1 MERLTTVQH
10 RGVPVLVVDYSNIR
24 DAQES
29 LDLIWASSAAIVARP
44 AGSVRVLM
52 SIAGAHIAPQLL
64 GALKEAALKNK
75 PHLKGVA
82 VVGLAGLLRVVYLAM
97 SKLMEMEMPAF
108 ETRDEALDWL
118 AGLP

>member
-10 RGVPVLVVDYSNIR
+10 QGASILVVDYAGIK
-24 DAQES
+24 DTQES
-29 LDLIWASSAAIVARP
+29 LDLIWSSSERIVAQP

-52 SIAGAHIAPQLL
+52 SIQDAHISPQIL
-64 GALKEAALKNK
+64 GPLKEAAMRNK

-82 VVGLAGLLRVVYLAM
+82 VVGLSGLLRVIYLTM
-97 SKLMEMEMPAF
+97 SKMMEMEMPAF
-108 ETRDEALDWL
+108 DTREQALDWL

>member
-10 RGVPVLVVDYSNIR
+10 QGTSILVVDYAGLK
-24 DAQES
+24 DTQGL
-29 LDLIWASSAAIVARP
+29 LDLIWASSDRIVAEP

-52 SIAGAHIAPQLL
+52 SIQDAHISPQIL
-64 GALKEAALKNK
+64 GPLKEAALRNK

-82 VVGLAGLLRVVYLAM
+82 VVGLSGLLRVIYLTM
-97 SKLMEMEMPAF
+97 SKMMEMEMPAF
-108 ETRDEALDWL
+108 DTREQALDWL

>member
-10 RGVPVLVVDYSNIR
+10 KGVPILVVDYAGLR
-24 DAQES
+24 EVQES
-29 LDLIWASSAAIVARP
+29 LDLIRTSSERIVAEP

-52 SIAGAHIAPQLL
+52 SVAEAHIDPQTV
-64 GALKEAALKNK
+64 GAIKEAVLRNR

-82 VVGLAGLLRVVYLAM
+82 VIGLTGLLKSLYLAVAKM
-97 SKLMEMEMPAF
+97 LELEMPAF
-108 ETRDEALDWL
+108 DSREDALDWL

>member
-10 RGVPVLVVDYSNIR
+10 RGVPVLVVDYSHVK

-29 LDLIWASSAAIVARP
+29 LDLIWASSAAIVAQPP
-44 AGSVRVLM
+44 ASVRVLM
-52 SIAGAHIAPQLL
+52 SIEGAHIAPQII
-64 GALKEAALKNK
+64 GALKDAALRNK

-82 VVGLAGLLRVVYLAM
+82 VVGLGGLLRIVYLTM

-108 ETRDEALDWL
+108 DTREAALDWL
-118 AGLP
+118 AELP